1 MSAYGIIVVCYA
13 NVCRSP
19 IGEAML
25 RAEVEKRGLADE
37 VKVSSAGYL
46 RDGMEAHPFS
56 VQVCKRRGL
65 DIHGHGS
72 RILTPM
78 MLSRNHLVLA
88 MEEDL
93 AQRARMLG
101 AEHAY
106 NLAPYATLGEDTGPV
121 VDPIGQ
127 PLPAFEVCAER
138 LEVLIPK
145 ALDRALNERPA

>member
-1 MSAYGIIVVCYA
+1 MSDYGIIVVCYA

-19 IGEAML
+19 IAEAFL
-25 RAEVEKRGLADE
+25 KAQVAKRGLEGE
-37 VKVSSAGYL
+37 VRISSAGYL

-65 DIHGHGS
+65 DIRDHVS
-72 RILTPM
+72 RVLTPL

-93 AQRARMLG
+93 AERARMLG

-106 NLAPYATLGEDTGPV
+106 NLAPYATLGADDSPV
-121 VDPIGQ
+121 ADPIGQ
-127 PLPAFEVCAER
+127 PLPAFETCAER
-138 LEVLIPK
+138 LEDLVPK
-145 ALDRALNERPA
+145 ALDRALDER